1 MAIQT
6 NDFVLTELRVFN
18 VFSRYRSTFRSG
30 LVQGDKPVVYPIMD
44 WLLKRIPD
52 LKKRAYLA
60 KYLVKVEVPP
70 EIMAED
76 QIPDLYAQVIL
87 KYMFH
92 NFPQFYDR

>member
-1 MAIQT
+1 
-6 NDFVLTELRVFN
+6 
-18 VFSRYRSTFRSG
+18 
-30 LVQGDKPVVYPIMD
+30 MD

-76 QIPDLYAQVIL
+76 QIPDLYAQV
-87 KYMFH
+87 
-92 NFPQFYDR
+92 NFKPVISKQLWNNQKVFG